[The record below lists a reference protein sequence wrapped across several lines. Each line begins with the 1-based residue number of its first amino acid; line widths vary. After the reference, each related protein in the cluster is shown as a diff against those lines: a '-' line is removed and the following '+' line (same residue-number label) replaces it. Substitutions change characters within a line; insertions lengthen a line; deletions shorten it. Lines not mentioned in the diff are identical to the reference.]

1 MRVIDI
7 LKEKGS
13 GVLSVG
19 PDEALADVAR
29 VIAQHRKGLAVVRD
43 KDNKLLGVISVIDV
57 NRALADHRE
66 AAAKIPVRDL
76 MHRDVVTCEPDDS
89 VESALEK
96 MASRGVRHLPV
107 VDKDILKGL
116 VNIRDVL
123 RCRCEEAEIT
133 IEEMH
138 RYVVGAGYH

>member
-19 PDEALADVAR
+19 PDETLADVAR
-29 VIAQHRKGLAVVRD
+29 VIAQQRKGLAVVRD
-43 KDNKLLGVISVIDV
+43 TENKLLGVISVIDV

-76 MHRDVVTCEPDDS
+76 MHRDAVTCEPGDS
-89 VESALEK
+89 IETALEK
-96 MASRGVRHLPV
+96 MASHGVRHLP
-107 VDKDILKGL
+107 
-116 VNIRDVL
+116 
-123 RCRCEEAEIT
+123 EIGRA
-133 IEEMH
+133 H
-138 RYVVGAGYH
+138 V